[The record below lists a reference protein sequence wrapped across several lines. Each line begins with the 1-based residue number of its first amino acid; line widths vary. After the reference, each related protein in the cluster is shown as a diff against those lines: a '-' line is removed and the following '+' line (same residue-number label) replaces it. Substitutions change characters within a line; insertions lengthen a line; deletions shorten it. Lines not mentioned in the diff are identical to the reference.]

1 MNVRNTFQLT
11 KTFVFIKLIQIDK
24 FTINT
29 DHSAGSESSK
39 HNIHQLQSS
48 YRNQ

>member
-29 DHSAGSESSK
+29 HSAGSESSK